1 MQTYVALLR
10 GINSGMN
17 PAQKMDH
24 LRRIFEN
31 IGFKNVRTV
40 IASGNVIFDA
50 PTKSRTALEK
60 KIEKALKKGTGVE
73 SSTMIRTTS
82 EIRKLMN
89 QKPFKGLKVSQK
101 KRPMAS
107 FTKKMV
113 KHKAGVPKKGQGYE
127 VFGVYDGVVCFVV
140 DLTKSRT
147 PDVMLALEK
156 ELGKGITTRSW
167 NTVEKV
173 AKLMDV

>member
-1 MQTYVALLR
+1 
-10 GINSGMN
+10 MN
-17 PAQKMDH
+17 PSQKMEH
-24 LRRIFEN
+24 LRQIFEEL
-31 IGFKNVRTV
+31 GFKNVRTV

-50 PTKSRTALEK
+50 PTKSRTGLEK
-60 KIEKALKKGTGVE
+60 RIEKALKKGTGVE
-73 SSTMIRTTS
+73 SSTMIRTKS
-82 EIRKLMN
+82 EIRKLMD
-89 QKPFKGLKVSQK
+89 QKTFKGLKASPK

-113 KHKAGVPKKGQGYE
+113 KHKVGVPKKGQGYE
-127 VFGVYDGVVCFVV
+127 VFGIHEGVVCFVV
-140 DLTKSRT
+140 DLTRSRT

-173 AKLMDV
+173 AKLMGV